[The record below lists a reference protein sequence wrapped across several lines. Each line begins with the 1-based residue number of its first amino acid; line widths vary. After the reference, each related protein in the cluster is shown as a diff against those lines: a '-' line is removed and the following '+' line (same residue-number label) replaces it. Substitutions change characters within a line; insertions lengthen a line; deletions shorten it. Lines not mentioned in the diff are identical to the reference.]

1 MPRAIA
7 IPGVRMTPRPAVFTL
22 LAACAVVLAAAS
34 TLACDRMYYKAMKKF
49 GVEKRDILVKRV
61 LDARKS
67 QEEAKEEF
75 KTALERFRELVDVE
89 GGKLEEKYE
98 TLNRELE
105 RSEDKA
111 KQVHDRIQSVR
122 DVSND
127 LFKEWDNEL
136 GKYSDRALRAESE
149 RELRDTRRRAGTLL
163 AAMERA
169 EARITPVLKPMR
181 DRVLFLKHNL
191 NARAIGSLNKEL
203 VAVRG
208 NVDALVAQL
217 EQSIKEADDF
227 IREMSAAD
235 ADAASAR

>member
-1 MPRAIA
+1 MMPRTS
-7 IPGVRMTPRPAVFTL
+7 RFTFL
-22 LAACAVVLAAAS
+22 VACAVACSSAS
-34 TLACDRMYYKAMKKF
+34 SIACDRMYYKTMKKF

-61 LDARKS
+61 RDARKS

-75 KTALERFRELVDVE
+75 KTALERFRDLVDVE

-111 KQVHDRIQSVR
+111 KEVHDRIQSVH

-127 LFKEWDNEL
+127 LFKEWQSEL
-136 GKYSDRALRAESE
+136 DKYSDRRLRSESE
-149 RELRDTRRRAGTLL
+149 RELRDTRRRADTLL
-163 AAMERA
+163 AAMRRA
-169 EARITPVLKPMR
+169 EARIAPVLKPMR

-191 NARAIGSLNKEL
+191 NARAIGSLDKEL
-203 VAVRG
+203 LTVRG
-208 NVDALVAQL
+208 NVDALVTQL

-227 IREMSAAD
+227 IREMDAENAA
-235 ADAASAR
+235 AAGSSR

>member
-1 MPRAIA
+1 
-7 IPGVRMTPRPAVFTL
+7 MTPRPAPLAL
-22 LAACAVVLAAAS
+22 LAACAVVLAGAS
-34 TLACDRMYYKAMKKF
+34 TTGCDRMYYKTMKRF

-61 LDARKS
+61 RDARKS
-67 QEEAKEEF
+67 QEEAKDEF
-75 KTALERFRELVDVE
+75 KTALERFRDLVDVE

-98 TLNRELE
+98 TLNRQLE

-111 KQVHDRIQSVR
+111 KQVHDRIESVR

-136 GKYSDRALRAESE
+136 DKYSDRTLRAESE
-149 RELRDTRRRAGTLL
+149 RELRDTRRRANALL

-208 NVDALVAQL
+208 NVDSLVAQL

-235 ADAASAR
+235 ADAAGAR